1 MLARGISGRRQGRVH
16 SNAQLFAM
24 LSAEKIAGI
33 NQSRNAAQ
41 SCRMAVRKETS

>member
-33 NQSRNAAQ
+33 NQKRGRWLKAAAW
-41 SCRMAVRKETS
+41 R